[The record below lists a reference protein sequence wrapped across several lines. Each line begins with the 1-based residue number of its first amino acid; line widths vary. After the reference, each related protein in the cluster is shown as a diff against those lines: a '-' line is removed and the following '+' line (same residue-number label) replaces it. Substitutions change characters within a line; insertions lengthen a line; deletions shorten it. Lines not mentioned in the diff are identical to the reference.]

1 MIQPTRRLVLA
12 LAAGFPL
19 ALLPALVAPP
29 LWLLWAAALLGTLA
43 AALADGALAVRP
55 RQLGLTAEIPDT
67 LFIGER
73 DRVRLRLQGPG
84 GARATRV
91 EVLCD
96 LDEALEPQPVLPA
109 VLSGPRAA
117 GLEVALVPRR
127 RGSARVRAAWLRW
140 TGPWGLL
147 RFVERRAL
155 GRRIAIIPNV
165 RGVRQAALRFM
176 NAREFM
182 VGVKV
187 QKHRGEGSEFDSL
200 REYLPG
206 LDPRALDWK
215 SSARHRKLLL
225 REHRAER
232 NHQVVLA
239 LDTGYLMSEPLQDI
253 PRLDHAINAS
263 LLLGYVALKTG
274 DRVSLYAFDERVRHF
289 SAPRSGP
296 DAFMRLQ
303 QQTTELAYSR
313 AETNFTLGL
322 VELDRRLKRRSLVVV
337 LTDFVDTVTAELMV
351 ENLGRLA
358 RRHLVLFTTLR
369 DQALAATGEGAP
381 RDLQGLNRAMVARDL
396 LREREVVL
404 LRLRRLGAHCIEA
417 PPGGLSTQLVNRY
430 LDIKRRELV

>member
-19 ALLPALVAPP
+19 ALLPALTAPA
-29 LWLLWAAALLGTLA
+29 LWTLWAAGLFVAVA
-43 AALADGALAVRP
+43 AATADAALAVRP
-55 RQLGLTAEIPDT
+55 RRLVLSAEIPDT

-73 DRVRLRLQGPG
+73 DAVTLKLEVPAGT
-84 GARATRV
+84 RATRV
-91 EVLCD
+91 DVLCD
-96 LDEALEPQPVLPA
+96 LDDALEPQPMTSVLPR
-109 VLSGPRAA
+109 GRQAA
-117 GLEVALVPRR
+117 GLQVPLVPRR
-127 RGSARVRAAWLRW
+127 RGAARVRAAWLRW
-140 TGPWGLL
+140 TGPLGLL
-147 RFVERRAL
+147 RFVERRPL
-155 GRRIAIIPNV
+155 GRRVAIIPNV

-176 NAREFM
+176 SAREFLA
-182 VGVKV
+182 GTKV
-187 QKHRGEGSEFDSL
+187 QRHRGEGSEFDSL

-215 SSARHRKLLL
+215 ASARHRKLLL

-239 LDTGYLMSEPLQDI
+239 LDTGYLMSEPLAGI

-263 LLLGYVALKTG
+263 LLLGFVALKTG
-274 DRVSLYAFDERVRHF
+274 DRVSLYAFDERVRLF
-289 SAPRSGP
+289 TEPRSGP

-303 QQTTELAYSR
+303 QRTAELQYSR

-337 LTDFVDTVTAELMV
+337 LTDFVDTVTAELMI

-369 DQALAATGEGAP
+369 DQALGETADGAP
-381 RDLQGLNRAMVARDL
+381 GDLTGLNRAMVARDL

-417 PPGGLSTQLVNRY
+417 APGGLSTRLINRY

>member
-19 ALLPALVAPP
+19 ALLPALTAPA
-29 LWLLWAAALLGTLA
+29 LWPVWAAALFAAVA
-43 AALADGALAVRP
+43 AATADAALAVRP
-55 RQLGLTAEIPDT
+55 RRLVLSAEIPDT

-73 DRVRLRLQGPG
+73 DAVKLRLQVPA

-91 EVLCD
+91 KVLCD
-96 LDEALEPQPVLPA
+96 LDETLEPQPAMPALP
-109 VLSGPRAA
+109 SGRQAA
-117 GLEVALVPRR
+117 ALEVPLVPRR
-127 RGSARVRAAWLRW
+127 RGAARVRAAWLRW
-140 TGPWGLL
+140 TGPLGLL

-155 GRRIAIIPNV
+155 GRRVAIIPNV

-176 NAREFM
+176 SAREFLA
-182 VGVKV
+182 GTKV
-187 QKHRGEGSEFDSL
+187 QAHRGEGSEFDSL

-239 LDTGYLMSEPLQDI
+239 LDTGYLMSEPLGDI

-263 LLLGYVALKTG
+263 LLLGFVALKTG
-274 DRVSLYAFDERVRHF
+274 DRVSLFAFDERVRLF
-289 SAPRSGP
+289 TEPRSGP

-303 QQTTELAYSR
+303 QRTADLAYSR

-337 LTDFVDTVTAELMV
+337 LTDFVDTVTAELMI

-358 RRHLVLFTTLR
+358 RRHLVLFTTMR
-369 DQALAATGEGAP
+369 DLALSETADGAP
-381 RDLQGLNRAMVARDL
+381 RDLTGLNRAMVARDL

-417 PPGGLSTQLVNRY
+417 PPGGLSTRLINRY